1 MRSETKRQNFNV
13 TPEQDADLLRLR
25 DGLGVSSVKDAILRA
40 AQIVTVLT
48 RQTQRGG
55 TLYIQTATGENQRLV
70 IPELELAFGEEWLF
84 LTARPHPWRRQLF
97 LKGRKLPAATVWTD
111 WRVNGGTEAEA
122 AANWDIPLAA
132 AQECIRYGE
141 TNQDLLRLEA
151 EEEHQRLS
159 DVDVLVSPNTSRRP
173 R

>member
-1 MRSETKRQNFNV
+1 MRNETKRQNFNV

-40 AQIVTVLT
+40 AQIMTVLA
-48 RQTQRGG
+48 RQTSHGG

-70 IPELELAFGEEWLF
+70 IPELEYATKREWLF
-84 LTARPHPWRRQLF
+84 LTERPHPWRRQLF
-97 LKGRKLPAATVWTD
+97 LKGKKLPAATVWTD
-111 WRVNGGTEAEA
+111 WRINGGTEAEI

-141 TNQDLLRLEA
+141 ANQDLLRLEA
-151 EEEHQRLS
+151 EEERQRLS
-159 DVDVLVSPNTSRRP
+159 EVGISMAANE
-173 R
+173 